1 MSGTEKENMKKKHH
15 TLGCIR
21 MVTNN
26 NVEPFHSKVGDPLSI
41 SRHKKWLKTPSGLLD
56 LDVWDSKQELTFRK
70 VGGKSTTTKQTKH
83 LRRSWP
89 TWPIHVLTRQFS
101 KTLQLH
107 RLLNGTLPWKPTIFF
122 LLAGQLVHVT
132 WSCSFIIGWWE
143 VKNLYMI
150 LELGRS
156 PLCTVKRET
165 SWWKLWQIRFGSW
178 TRSNSKQT
186 TRAGPARNPGTPRP
200 GARRHGKG
208 KNQPNHPMIQSST
221 LRLYT
226 LDCLMP

>member
-1 MSGTEKENMKKKHH
+1 MPWRAVPCF
-15 TLGCIR
+15 LLCC
-21 MVTNN
+21 
-26 NVEPFHSKVGDPLSI
+26 
-41 SRHKKWLKTPSGLLD
+41 LD
-56 LDVWDSKQELTFRK
+56 LLKETLTFNGPIFVSRFHLHWPEG
-70 VGGKSTTTKQTKH
+70 VWVPGG
-83 LRRSWP
+83 LRSG
-89 TWPIHVLTRQFS
+89 F
-101 KTLQLH
+101 
-107 RLLNGTLPWKPTIFF
+107 LLLLFIFDPFF

-178 TRSNSKQT
+178 TRSNSKQK

-208 KNQPNHPMIQSST
+208 KNQPNHNMIQSST